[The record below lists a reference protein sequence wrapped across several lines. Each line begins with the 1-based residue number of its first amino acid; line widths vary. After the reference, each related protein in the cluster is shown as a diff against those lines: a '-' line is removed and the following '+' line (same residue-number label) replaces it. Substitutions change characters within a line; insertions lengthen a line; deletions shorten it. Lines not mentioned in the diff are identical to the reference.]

1 MKPFR
6 ESATDRYC
14 RLFPPCSLPTDVD
27 LYCRNLTALG
37 RAMIDDGSRVSNNR
51 PEILADCGYTYFGQF
66 IAHDLTKDASS
77 IDEAWKKEPEQ
88 LQNLRTPRLDLDSLY
103 GRGPAVSP
111 DLYEN
116 DQVRLRVGSAQSSDK
131 GLDIC
136 TGAQGE
142 RILGDERNAE
152 NLILRQMTAVFA
164 QLHNFAVD
172 QFESEITDPSKLFE
186 RARRQTQR
194 QFQWLVCHDYLPTL
208 LNLDVYNKV
217 FRDGKSTIDWDR
229 FSIPIEFSAAAMRF
243 GHAMVRPNY
252 MFAFGNDMLFGKIF
266 GRTTD
271 RGPLVQRQE
280 LNWGFFFQGAADGGA
295 VTARPID
302 TRLSEPLH
310 HLPGDLVGVPEI
322 PCPHFRFS
330 KHPAQLTV
338 RTLLRGAGLH
348 LPSGQI
354 AARAFGQDVLTDFDL
369 ERNVDGQKSEQGQI
383 LRDADL
389 LDQTPLWYYILKE
402 SEVRENGNRLGP
414 TGSILVAE
422 TIHGALRSDPE
433 SSLNQPDLEGLPPI
447 WNLPD
452 ERTRIYGLS
461 ELFRLVPFFQTASAS
476 SQCL

>member
-152 NLILRQMTAVFA
+152 NLILRQMTLSSRSCTTSRWTNLKAK
-164 QLHNFAVD
+164 Q
-172 QFESEITDPSKLFE
+172 
-186 RARRQTQR
+186 
-194 QFQWLVCHDYLPTL
+194 PTPRNCSSAL
-208 LNLDVYNKV
+208 
-217 FRDGKSTIDWDR
+217 DGKRNANFNGWSVTI
-229 FSIPIEFSAAAMRF
+229 I
-243 GHAMVRPNY
+243 Y
-252 MFAFGNDMLFGKIF
+252 
-266 GRTTD
+266 
-271 RGPLVQRQE
+271 QR
-280 LNWGFFFQGAADGGA
+280 
-295 VTARPID
+295 
-302 TRLSEPLH
+302 
-310 HLPGDLVGVPEI
+310 
-322 PCPHFRFS
+322 C
-330 KHPAQLTV
+330 
-338 RTLLRGAGLH
+338 
-348 LPSGQI
+348 
-354 AARAFGQDVLTDFDL
+354 
-369 ERNVDGQKSEQGQI
+369 
-383 LRDADL
+383 
-389 LDQTPLWYYILKE
+389 
-402 SEVRENGNRLGP
+402 
-414 TGSILVAE
+414 
-422 TIHGALRSDPE
+422 
-433 SSLNQPDLEGLPPI
+433 
-447 WNLPD
+447 
-452 ERTRIYGLS
+452 
-461 ELFRLVPFFQTASAS
+461 
-476 SQCL
+476 